1 MNELTTIQYAWAI
14 YFAGSLGCTIAAW
27 WMFLWAW
34 RFVRYAAVVT
44 VMTILFTPYAIDAQT
59 MTMAPAIYTLVFEG
73 MAQGKQAIMPL
84 IKVMLG
90 IWSIGIILVLVFVVL
105 TRKADSKQPADD
117 EADYGNSRRNNR
129 SSALQK
135 SRRLEH
141 HDGRRHEEPPRRSSS
156 SRGLSR
162 DEYQAREELLKGEV
176 PMRAIR
182 D

>member
-1 MNELTTIQYAWAI
+1 MNQLTTIQYAWAI

-73 MAQGKQAIMPL
+73 MAQGAHAIMPL
-84 IKVMLG
+84 VKLMIG
-90 IWSIGIILVLVFVVL
+90 IWLIAIILIAVFVVL
-105 TRKADSKQPADD
+105 TRNHGETKSKKDDPRPADKRQ
-117 EADYGNSRRNNR
+117 SRRV
-129 SSALQK
+129 
-135 SRRLEH
+135 EH
-141 HDGRRHEEPPRRSSS
+141 HDGRRHENPPRSSTRS
-156 SRGLSR
+156 LSR
-162 DEYQAREELLKGEV
+162 EENQSREELLKGEV
-176 PMRAIR
+176 PIRAIR

>member
-1 MNELTTIQYAWAI
+1 MSQLTTIQYAWVI
-14 YFAGSLGCTIAAW
+14 YFAGSLGCTLAAW

-44 VMTILFTPYAIDAQT
+44 VATILFTPYAIDAQT
-59 MTMAPAIYTLVFEG
+59 MTMAPAIYTLFFEG
-73 MAQGKQAIMPL
+73 LDGGLPVIMPL

-90 IWSIGIILVLVFVVL
+90 IWLIGLILVAVFVVL
-105 TRKADSKQPADD
+105 TRHSGRKSSSKAPRGNTKPASRT
-117 EADYGNSRRNNR
+117 SRRP
-129 SSALQK
+129 
-135 SRRLEH
+135 EH
-141 HDGRRHEEPPRRSSS
+141 HGGRRHENPVRRS
-156 SRGLSR
+156 SRGLSN

>member
-1 MNELTTIQYAWAI
+1 MNDLTSIQLAWII

-34 RFVRYAAVVT
+34 RFVRYAVVVT
-44 VMTILFTPYAIDAQT
+44 VATILFTPYAIDAQT
-59 MTMAPAIYTLVFEG
+59 MTMAPAIYTLIFEG
-73 MAQGKQAIMPL
+73 ISQGMAAILPL

-90 IWSIGIILVLVFVVL
+90 IWLIGLILSGVLVAL
-105 TRKADSKQPADD
+105 TRNVSHKKVERNTAKTRTT
-117 EADYGNSRRNNR
+117 GGSRRAQYESTKR
-129 SSALQK
+129 QDETRRAL
-135 SRRLEH
+135 
-141 HDGRRHEEPPRRSSS
+141 

-162 DEYQAREELLKGEV
+162 DEHQAREEMLASDI

>member
-1 MNELTTIQYAWAI
+1 MNQLTTIQYAWAI

-34 RFVRYAAVVT
+34 RFVRYSAVVT

-73 MAQGKQAIMPL
+73 ISQGTQAIIPL
-84 IKVMLG
+84 IKVMVG
-90 IWSIGIILVLVFVVL
+90 IWLIGEILVLVFVVL
-105 TRKADSKQPADD
+105 TRKSGEKKSPRNIPR
-117 EADYGNSRRNNR
+117 GGSSSSRN
-129 SSALQK
+129 L
-135 SRRLEH
+135 RRPEH
-141 HDGRRHEEPPRRSSS
+141 HSGRRHENPPRS
-156 SRGLSR
+156 SRGLSK
-162 DEYQAREELLKGEV
+162 DEFQAREELLKGEV

>member
-1 MNELTTIQYAWAI
+1 MSELTTIQYAWAI

-59 MTMAPAIYTLVFEG
+59 MTMAPAIYTLFFEG
-73 MAQGKQAIMPL
+73 IGGGIAAIMPL
-84 IKVMLG
+84 LKVMLG
-90 IWSIGIILVLVFVVL
+90 IWLIGIILVAVFVVL
-105 TRKADSKQPADD
+105 TRKWGSDQSPRSNSRGKTSSSR
-117 EADYGNSRRNNR
+117 NSRRP
-129 SSALQK
+129 
-135 SRRLEH
+135 EH
-141 HDGRRHEEPPRRSSS
+141 HSGHRHENPPRSS
-156 SRGLSR
+156 SRGLSQ
-162 DEYQAREELLKGEV
+162 DEYQAREELLKGEI

>member
-1 MNELTTIQYAWAI
+1 MSQITTIQYAWAI

-27 WMFLWAW
+27 WMFIWAW

-44 VMTILFTPYAIDAQT
+44 VLTLLFTPYAIDAET

-73 MAQGKQAIMPL
+73 MSQGLPAITPL
-84 IKVMLG
+84 IKLMVG
-90 IWSIGIILVLVFVVL
+90 IWLIGIILVLVFVVL
-105 TRKADSKQPADD
+105 TRKSGEQKSPRNKPRGTQSSS
-117 EADYGNSRRNNR
+117 SRN
-129 SSALQK
+129 

-141 HDGRRHEEPPRRSSS
+141 HGGRRHETPVVRSS

-162 DEYQAREELLKGEV
+162 DEFEAREELLKGEV

>member
-1 MNELTTIQYAWAI
+1 MSELNSIQSAWII

-44 VMTILFTPYAIDAQT
+44 VMTLLFTPYAIDAQT

-73 MAQGKQAIMPL
+73 MSQGLPAILPL

-90 IWSIGIILVLVFVVL
+90 IWLIGLILAAVLVML
-105 TRKADSKQPADD
+105 TRNMGAGKSTRNSSHSREQQGTRRTEYDD
-117 EADYGNSRRNNR
+117 TKRQDDTRRI
-129 SSALQK
+129 
-135 SRRLEH
+135 
-141 HDGRRHEEPPRRSSS
+141 S
-156 SRGLSR
+156 SRSLNRGER
-162 DEYQAREELLKGEV
+162 QARDELLKGEV
-176 PMRAIR
+176 PIRAIR

>member
-1 MNELTTIQYAWAI
+1 MNELTSIQSAWII

-44 VMTILFTPYAIDAQT
+44 VATLLFTPYAIDAQT

-73 MAQGKQAIMPL
+73 MSHGLPAILPL

-90 IWSIGIILVLVFVVL
+90 IWLIGLILAAVLVLL
-105 TRKADSKQPADD
+105 TRNFGGVNPEGDT
-117 EADYGNSRRNNR
+117 NSPRAKR
-129 SSALQK
+129 SSRPTEYNNIKRQDEN
-135 SRRLEH
+135 RRV
-141 HDGRRHEEPPRRSSS
+141 S

-176 PMRAIR
+176 PIRAVR

>member
-1 MNELTTIQYAWAI
+1 MNQLTTIQYAWAI

-34 RFVRYAAVVT
+34 RFVRYSAVVT

-73 MAQGKQAIMPL
+73 MSQGLPAIMPL
-84 IKVMLG
+84 LKVMLG
-90 IWSIGIILVLVFVVL
+90 IWLIGVILVLVFVLL
-105 TRKADSKQPADD
+105 TRKSSEKKSP
-117 EADYGNSRRNNR
+117 RNNPNPR
-129 SSALQK
+129 GSSPS
-135 SRRLEH
+135 SRNLGRPEH
-141 HDGRRHEEPPRRSSS
+141 HAGRRHENPPRSM
-156 SRGLSR
+156 RGLSR

-176 PMRAIR
+176 PIRAIR

>member
-1 MNELTTIQYAWAI
+1 MNELTSIQSAWII

-44 VMTILFTPYAIDAQT
+44 VATLLFTPYAIDAQT
-59 MTMAPAIYTLVFEG
+59 MTMAPAVYTLVFEG
-73 MAQGKQAIMPL
+73 MSGGLPAIIPL
-84 IKVMLG
+84 IKVMVG
-90 IWSIGIILVLVFVVL
+90 IWLIGLILAAVLVIL
-105 TRKADSKQPADD
+105 TRNIGAGKAARDTAKPRTQR
-117 EADYGNSRRNNR
+117 GSRRTEYEDTKR
-129 SSALQK
+129 QDD
-135 SRRLEH
+135 SRRA
-141 HDGRRHEEPPRRSSS
+141 S

-176 PMRAIR
+176 PIRAIR

>member
-1 MNELTTIQYAWAI
+1 MNQLTTIEYAWAI

-34 RFVRYAAVVT
+34 RFIRYTAVVT

-73 MAQGKQAIMPL
+73 LSQGITPIMPL
-84 IKVMLG
+84 IKVMVG
-90 IWSIGIILVLVFVVL
+90 IWLIGIILVLVFVLL
-105 TRKADSKQPADD
+105 TRKSTQTKSPRN
-117 EADYGNSRRNNR
+117 NSRSRSPSSRNM
-129 SSALQK
+129 
-135 SRRLEH
+135 RRPEH
-141 HDGRRHEEPPRRSSS
+141 HDGRRHENPVRSS

-176 PMRAIR
+176 PIRAIR

>member
-1 MNELTTIQYAWAI
+1 MNQLTTIQYAWAI
-14 YFAGSLGCTIAAW
+14 YLAGSLGCTIAAW

-59 MTMAPAIYTLVFEG
+59 MTMAPAIYTLFFEG
-73 MAQGKQAIMPL
+73 IGGGLSAIMPL

-90 IWSIGIILVLVFVVL
+90 IWLIGIILVAVFVVL
-105 TRKADSKQPADD
+105 TRKSGSDQSSR
-117 EADYGNSRRNNR
+117 GNSRGKTSPSSRGSGR
-129 SSALQK
+129 SEYHA
-135 SRRLEH
+135 
-141 HDGRRHEEPPRRSSS
+141 GRRHENSPRSS
-156 SRGLSR
+156 SRGLSQ
-162 DEYQAREELLKGEV
+162 DEYQAREELLKGEI

>member
-1 MNELTTIQYAWAI
+1 MNQLTTIQYAWAI

-73 MAQGKQAIMPL
+73 MAQGAKAIMPL
-84 IKVMLG
+84 VKLMIG
-90 IWSIGIILVLVFVVL
+90 IWLIAIILVAVFVAL
-105 TRKADSKQPADD
+105 TRHHGENKSKNNDTRIPVKRQ
-117 EADYGNSRRNNR
+117 SRRV
-129 SSALQK
+129 
-135 SRRLEH
+135 EH
-141 HDGRRHEEPPRRSSS
+141 HDGRRHENPPRSST
-156 SRGLSR
+156 RYLSR
-162 DEYQAREELLKGEV
+162 EENQAREELLKGEV
-176 PMRAIR
+176 PIRAIR

>member
-1 MNELTTIQYAWAI
+1 MNQLTTIQYAWAI

-34 RFVRYAAVVT
+34 RFVRYSAVVT
-44 VMTILFTPYAIDAQT
+44 VMTVLFTPYAIDAQT

-73 MAQGKQAIMPL
+73 MSQGPQAIMPL
-84 IKVMLG
+84 VKVMVG
-90 IWSIGIILVLVFVVL
+90 IWLIGLILVLVFVVL
-105 TRKADSKQPADD
+105 TR
-117 EADYGNSRRNNR
+117 NSGGKKSSRDNPRGSSSSSRNLGR
-129 SSALQK
+129 
-135 SRRLEH
+135 EH
-141 HDGRRHEEPPRRSSS
+141 HAGRRHESPPRS

-176 PMRAIR
+176 PMRAVR

>member
-1 MNELTTIQYAWAI
+1 MNELTNIQSAWII

-44 VMTILFTPYAIDAQT
+44 VATILFTPYAIDAQT

-73 MAQGKQAIMPL
+73 MSGGLPAILPL
-84 IKVMLG
+84 VKVMLG
-90 IWSIGIILVLVFVVL
+90 IWLIGLILAAVLVIL
-105 TRKADSKQPADD
+105 TRNIGAGKAKPEPGSSRSKRGSRSTADT
-117 EADYGNSRRNNR
+117 RRPDDT
-129 SSALQK
+129 
-135 SRRLEH
+135 RRI
-141 HDGRRHEEPPRRSSS
+141 S

-176 PMRAIR
+176 PIRAIR

>member
-1 MNELTTIQYAWAI
+1 MNELSSIQSAWII
-14 YFAGSLGCTIAAW
+14 YYAGSLGCTIAAW

-34 RFVRYAAVVT
+34 RFVRYSAVVT
-44 VMTILFTPYAIDAQT
+44 VATILFTPYAIDAQT

-73 MAQGKQAIMPL
+73 MAQGLPAIMPL

-90 IWSIGIILVLVFVVL
+90 IWLIGLILAAVLVIL
-105 TRKADSKQPADD
+105 TRNIGAGKAEREPTSSRSK
-117 EADYGNSRRNNR
+117 R
-129 SSALQK
+129 SSRSVADT
-135 SRRLEH
+135 RRPDEN
-141 HDGRRHEEPPRRSSS
+141 RRTS

-176 PMRAIR
+176 PIRAIR

>member
-1 MNELTTIQYAWAI
+1 MNELTTIQYAWII

-44 VMTILFTPYAIDAQT
+44 VATILFTPYAIDAQT
-59 MTMAPAIYTLVFEG
+59 MIMAPAVYTLVFEG
-73 MAQGKQAIMPL
+73 MSQGLPAIMPL

-90 IWSIGIILVLVFVVL
+90 IWLIGLILAAVLVIL
-105 TRKADSKQPADD
+105 TRNIGSRKPARD
-117 EADYGNSRRNNR
+117 NTPPR
-129 SSALQK
+129 SA
-135 SRRLEH
+135 R
-141 HDGRRHEEPPRRSSS
+141 PPRRAEYEDTKRQDNTRRAS

-176 PMRAIR
+176 PIRAIR